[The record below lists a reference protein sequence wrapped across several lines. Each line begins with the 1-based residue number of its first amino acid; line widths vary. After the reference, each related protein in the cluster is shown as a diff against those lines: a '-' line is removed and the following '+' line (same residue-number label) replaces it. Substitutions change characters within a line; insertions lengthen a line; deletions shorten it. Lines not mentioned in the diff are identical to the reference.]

1 MDVFVRC
8 ITFLRTV
15 WRHWTIYEQLETH
28 WCRRAANQKRL
39 VSMLRSLQSNVALAE
54 FYSFP
59 RAVVLHCQVTS
70 SILRTPYVS
79 LTHVSYSGLFLKSC
93 MSMPGYVIR
102 SSRVAH
108 ACKGRRIATR
118 SYHVRPWT
126 LLRDMR
132 YKEGCEDIPQY
143 CELLLI
149 F

>member
-1 MDVFVRC
+1 
-8 ITFLRTV
+8 
-15 WRHWTIYEQLETH
+15 
-28 WCRRAANQKRL
+28 
-39 VSMLRSLQSNVALAE
+39 MLRSLQSNVALAE

-108 ACKGRRIATR
+108 SCKGMRIATL
-118 SYHVRPWT
+118 SYRVRPWT

-132 YKEGCEDIPQY
+132 YKYLGCERGVRTSRNIASCYLSSRPSPSSQTCPHPNQDY
-143 CELLLI
+143 VGLLLI
-149 F
+149 QSSKHQR